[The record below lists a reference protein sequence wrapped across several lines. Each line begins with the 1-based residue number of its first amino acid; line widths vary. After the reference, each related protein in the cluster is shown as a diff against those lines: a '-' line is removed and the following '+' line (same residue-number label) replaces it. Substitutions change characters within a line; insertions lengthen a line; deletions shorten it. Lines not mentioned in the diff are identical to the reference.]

1 MITVPDVPH
10 PETHLIFI
18 RISYLNIVTYKIWQS
33 RYHRYWTADLLKVV
47 KILVELLLTLSLVEA
62 AHLEPGVGR
71 GGEPADLA
79 DMRLLT
85 SVQILMVQH
94 VLLII
99 QHGKY

>member
-47 KILVELLLTLSLVEA
+47 KILVELLLT
-62 AHLEPGVGR
+62 P
-71 GGEPADLA
+71 
-79 DMRLLT
+79 
-85 SVQILMVQH
+85 
-94 VLLII
+94 
-99 QHGKY
+99 